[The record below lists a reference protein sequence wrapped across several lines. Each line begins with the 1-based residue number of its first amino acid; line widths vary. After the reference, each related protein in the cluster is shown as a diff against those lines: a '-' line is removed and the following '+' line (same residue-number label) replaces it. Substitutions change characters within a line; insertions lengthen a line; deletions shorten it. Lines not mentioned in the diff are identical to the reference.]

1 MSSDTTFHTRR
12 ARRSRFTFALAAFLL
27 TVPIACNAGGGK
39 EAGEKAGK
47 EAGKEESKGPAEV
60 TLTPEAIAKYGIRV
74 EEAKTWVLVPTFVAP
89 GEVAFDTEKMSYVG
103 SPVTGRVAELKARVG
118 DLVKKGDVL
127 IVVDSPEY
135 AAAQADHIQ
144 KQAGLAATAPL
155 VEVTRNSYLRAKKL
169 LDDGQTMTLTE
180 VQKRESDYRSADGA
194 LRLTQAAEMASHNR
208 LETLGLT
215 EQDVDKLE
223 KGGKV
228 DSRFVVRSPIAGH
241 VINRPV
247 TLGELIR
254 PDKESLITI
263 ADLSV
268 VWVLADV
275 PEARLKGIIGA
286 AARIK
291 LGDGMPALDAV
302 VSYIPPQLDPATRT
316 AQVRIVV
323 RNERGELRAGTFTQV
338 EIAAGKPDK
347 DAKPVVAVPEEA
359 IQTIDNVPSV
369 FVPVPGKEHTFV
381 RKAVVLGPAAQ
392 GFVTVEAGLKLGQPY
407 VSSGTFVLKAELGK
421 SALED

>member
-12 ARRSRFTFALAAFLL
+12 ACRSRFTLALAAFLL
-27 TVPIACNAGGGK
+27 FVPMACNSKDAGGGK
-39 EAGEKAGK
+39 EGGEKAAKPEEGK
-47 EAGKEESKGPAEV
+47 RPAEV
-60 TLTPEAIAKYGIRV
+60 TLTPEASAKYGIKV
-74 EEAKTWVLVPTFVAP
+74 EEAKTRVLVPTFVAP

-103 SPVTGRVAELKARVG
+103 SPVAGRAFELRARVG
-118 DLVKKGDVL
+118 DAVKKGDVL

-144 KQAGLAATAPL
+144 KQAGLAAAAPL

-169 LDDGQTMTLTE
+169 LDDGQTITLTE

-194 LRLTQAAEMASHNR
+194 LRLAQAAETASHNR

-223 KGGKV
+223 KGGKI
-228 DSRFVVRSPIAGH
+228 DSRFVIRSPIAGH
-241 VINRPV
+241 VIHRPV
-247 TLGELIR
+247 TFGELIR

-268 VWVLADV
+268 VWILADV
-275 PEARLKGIIGA
+275 PEARLKGILGA

-291 LGDGMPALDAV
+291 MGDGMPALDAV

-316 AQVRIVV
+316 AQVRIAV

-338 EIAAGKPDK
+338 EIAAGKPAP
-347 DAKPVVAVPEEA
+347 DAKPVVAIPEEA

-369 FVPVPGKEHTFV
+369 FVPVLGKEHTFV
-381 RKAVVLGPAAQ
+381 RKAIALGPTAQ
-392 GFVTVEAGLKLGQPY
+392 GFVTVDAGLKPGQPF